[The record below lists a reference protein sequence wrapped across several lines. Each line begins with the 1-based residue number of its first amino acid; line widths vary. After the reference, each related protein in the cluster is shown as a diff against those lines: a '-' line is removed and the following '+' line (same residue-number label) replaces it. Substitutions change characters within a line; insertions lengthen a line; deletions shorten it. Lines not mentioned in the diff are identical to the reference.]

1 MLEILVRPPPKPFAS
16 ERLEQKT
23 SWICP
28 DHLSTPKLLDSHPR
42 GFPTIH
48 LSKSTLI
55 STPIFAK
62 SSAALFLQTSLATLV
77 TVVVMTTSSP
87 SCWLVSRQ
95 RGRGI
100 LAILST
106 VSTACSEDFL
116 SVTTSTS

>member
-55 STPIFAK
+55 STPIFGK
-62 SSAALFLQTSLATLV
+62 SSAYFFLQTSLATVV
-77 TVVVMTTSSP
+77 TVVVIVATSP
-87 SCWLVSRQ
+87 FRWLVSRQ

-116 SVTTSTS
+116 NVTASTT